1 MSGNEV
7 ERLKSLR
14 GKLAVLCPETDGLQA
29 KHRIRRILKGKTRE
43 ERVEE
48 MLDIVA
54 DEVNVKQTS
63 MTKQVARIVS
73 LVFDFVVFTSEEV
86 YHILK
91 NELLVSA
98 KIFSLFRLAKEK
110 YNDEQRYTFYRTAAV
125 WSADFFT

>member
-29 KHRIRRILKGKTRE
+29 KHRIKRILKGKTRE

-86 YHILK
+86 YRILK
-91 NELLVSA
+91 NEYF
-98 KIFSLFRLAKEK
+98 KKFR
-110 YNDEQRYTFYRTAAV
+110 
-125 WSADFFT
+125 

>member
-1 MSGNEV
+1 MLSGNEV
-7 ERLKSLR
+7 ERLKSLH
-14 GKLAVLCPETDGLQA
+14 GKLAQLCPETDGLQA
-29 KHRIRRILKGKTRE
+29 KHRIKRILQGKTRE

-54 DEVNVKQTS
+54 DEVNVKQAF

-91 NELLVSA
+91 NEYF
-98 KIFSLFRLAKEK
+98 KKFR
-110 YNDEQRYTFYRTAAV
+110 
-125 WSADFFT
+125 

>member
-29 KHRIRRILKGKTRE
+29 KHRIKRILKGKTRE

-54 DEVNVKQTS
+54 NEMLTFGDSYKDA
-63 MTKQVARIVS
+63 KLVS
-73 LVFDFVVFTSEEV
+73 LIYSFDEFNSVEVF
-86 YHILK
+86 HINRHK
-91 NELLVSA
+91 
-98 KIFSLFRLAKEK
+98 FSL
-110 YNDEQRYTFYRTAAV
+110 D
-125 WSADFFT
+125 